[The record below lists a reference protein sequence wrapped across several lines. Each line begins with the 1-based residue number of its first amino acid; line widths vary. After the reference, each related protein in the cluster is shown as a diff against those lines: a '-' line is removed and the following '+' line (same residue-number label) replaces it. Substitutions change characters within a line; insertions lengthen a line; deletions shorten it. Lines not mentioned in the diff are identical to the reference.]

1 MSVDLAAAVWEE
13 LKRYIGPLDRTEAAD
28 ALVNLL
34 VDSNFDADDIR
45 DSFRGDIEVKKAL
58 QAYLADN
65 AGHEEDNEEE
75 ETYDDYDDESEDD
88 EDY

>member
-13 LKRYIGPLDRTEAAD
+13 LKRYVSTLDRTEAAD

-34 VDSNFDADDIR
+34 IDSNFDADEIR
-45 DSFRGDIEVKKAL
+45 NAFRSDSEIKKAL
-58 QAYLADN
+58 NAYISDRS
-65 AGHEEDNEEE
+65 DDEEE
-75 ETYDDYDDESEDD
+75 ADDEDADTDYDDEE

>member
-1 MSVDLAAAVWEE
+1 MSVDLAQAVWEE

-45 DSFRGDIEVKKAL
+45 DSFRGDSEVKKAL
-58 QAYLADN
+58 QGYLDD
-65 AGHEEDNEEE
+65 HDDEEEIDDDDDYAEDEEE
-75 ETYDDYDDESEDD
+75 EDY
-88 EDY
+88 

>member
-28 ALVNLL
+28 SLVNLL
-34 VDSNFDADDIR
+34 VDSNFDVDEIR
-45 DSFRGDIEVKKAL
+45 DTFRGDAEIKRAL
-58 QAYLADN
+58 QGYLDD
-65 AGHEEDNEEE
+65 HDDEEE
-75 ETYDDYDDESEDD
+75 IDDDDDYQEDDD

>member
-1 MSVDLAAAVWEE
+1 MKMSVDLAAAVWEE
-13 LKRYIGPLDRTEAAD
+13 LKRYIGPLDRVEAAD

-45 DSFRGDIEVKKAL
+45 DSFRGDVEVKKAL
-58 QAYLADN
+58 QGYLDD
-65 AGHEEDNEEE
+65 HDNEEE
-75 ETYDDYDDESEDD
+75 SDDDDFEEDDDEEE

>member
-1 MSVDLAAAVWEE
+1 MSVELAYDLWSE
-13 LKRYIGPLDRTEAAD
+13 LKRYIGTVDRTEAAD

-34 VDSNFDADDIR
+34 IDHDYAADEIRSVFKGDS
-45 DSFRGDIEVKKAL
+45 EVKQAL
-58 QAYLADN
+58 EVYVDDLGND
-65 AGHEEDNEEE
+65 DDE

>member
-1 MSVDLAAAVWEE
+1 MSVNLAQTVWEE

-45 DSFRGDIEVKKAL
+45 TAFRGDTEVKRAL
-58 QAYLADN
+58 QGYLDDN
-65 AGHEEDNEEE
+65 NDEEEIDEDDDQEDEED
-75 ETYDDYDDESEDD
+75 Y
-88 EDY
+88 